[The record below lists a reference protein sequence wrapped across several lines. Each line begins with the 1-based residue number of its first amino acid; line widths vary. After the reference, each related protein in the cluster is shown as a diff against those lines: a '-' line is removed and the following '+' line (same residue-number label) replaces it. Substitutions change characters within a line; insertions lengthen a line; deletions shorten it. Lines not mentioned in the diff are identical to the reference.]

1 MKTFMSLAFI
11 LILANFKLYSQTE
24 PIEGSIEYQKGEKR
38 AAIVEV
44 PYPPELVE
52 NALKDHLAKG
62 GVKEERLKGMQVFKN
77 ARLTPTDGEVAD
89 LYFKV
94 EKKSSKD
101 ENNSVVYLIM
111 GRPNENVALRT
122 PDDAYRIQ
130 DAKSFLSTLHPQ
142 TQSYELERNISIN
155 DENFKKSERKLN
167 DLRADRKKLDK
178 KINELEQEVNRLN
191 SEKETLIG
199 KRVK

>member
-1 MKTFMSLAFI
+1 MKTFISLAFI
-11 LILANFKLYSQTE
+11 LILANFKSFSQTE

-44 PYPPELVE
+44 PFPPELVE

-122 PDDAYRIQ
+122 PDDAFRIQ

-155 DENFKKSERKLN
+155 DDNFKKSERKLN
-167 DLRADRKKLDK
+167 DLREDRKKLDK

>member
-1 MKTFMSLAFI
+1 MKTFISLAFI
-11 LILANFKLYSQTE
+11 LILANFKLFSQTE

-44 PYPPELVE
+44 PFPPELVE
-52 NALKDHLAKG
+52 NALKDYLAKG